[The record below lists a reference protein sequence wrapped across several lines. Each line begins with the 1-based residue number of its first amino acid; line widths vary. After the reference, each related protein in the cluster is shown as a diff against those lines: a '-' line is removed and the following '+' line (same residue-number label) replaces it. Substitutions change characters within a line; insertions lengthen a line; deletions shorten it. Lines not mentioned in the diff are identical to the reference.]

1 MPYHVMLAISSPYH
15 AKDAEVLDLPED
27 WREPTERLGK
37 VWRGGKLFRGAPLD
51 PSEVPHKFKTKT
63 RADRLPDMFDCRAAF
78 LVSDI
83 LRDKIEELEPGVHRF
98 FDAEITCKG
107 GEESAKRYW
116 SFQICNVVDAIDED
130 KSVLSTLGET
140 EMLSQWGVGEGL
152 EARMVLR
159 KEVIEGM
166 CVWLDTRFAPF
177 FMSDELFEFIRKN
190 KLTRLDS
197 WEVFAE

>member
-1 MPYHVMLAISSPYH
+1 MPYHTTLSIASPYQ
-15 AKDAEVLDLPED
+15 AKEAKVLDLPED
-27 WREPTERLGK
+27 WYEPTERLGK
-37 VWRGGKLFRGAPLD
+37 VWRGSRIFRGGPLD

-63 RADRLPDMFDCRAAF
+63 RADRLPDMFGMAVGYM
-78 LVSDI
+78 VSDI

-107 GEESAKRYW
+107 GEVSAKRYRML
-116 SFQICNVVDAIDED
+116 QICNVVDAIDED
-130 KSVLSTLGET
+130 KSLLATLGRT
-140 EMLSQWGVGEGL
+140 EMLSPGVGKGL
-152 EARMVLR
+152 EAKMVLR

-166 CVWLDTRFAPF
+166 CLWLDKRFAPF